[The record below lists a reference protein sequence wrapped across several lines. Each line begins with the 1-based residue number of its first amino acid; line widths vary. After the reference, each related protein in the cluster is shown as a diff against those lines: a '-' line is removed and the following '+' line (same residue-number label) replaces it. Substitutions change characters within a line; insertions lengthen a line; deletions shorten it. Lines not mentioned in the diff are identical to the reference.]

1 MLSESLPTESL
12 VDAWPMLEIDACED
26 TGGQYNFAIEFLR
39 PKDPLSRKVLSACTL
54 KKEAV
59 DNPVL
64 GKKHASDNKKL
75 RTEWQQAVGTANF
88 KHTIHNGSTTLRQQ
102 THAETIDM
110 EARSAECYLS
120 RL

>member
-64 GKKHASDNKKL
+64 GKNMLLITKSC
-75 RTEWQQAVGTANF
+75 EP
-88 KHTIHNGSTTLRQQ
+88 NGSKLWERRTSNTPFTTDRRHSDSKHMLK
-102 THAETIDM
+102 
-110 EARSAECYLS
+110 L
-120 RL
+120 